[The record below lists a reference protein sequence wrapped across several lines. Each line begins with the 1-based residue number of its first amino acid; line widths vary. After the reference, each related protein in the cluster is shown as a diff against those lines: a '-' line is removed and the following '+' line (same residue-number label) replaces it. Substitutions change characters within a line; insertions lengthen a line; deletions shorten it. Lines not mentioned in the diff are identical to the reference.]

1 MCENHD
7 YYHIK
12 MSEAHNKIL
21 KFNQDQRSLK
31 ILFVIYAD
39 TELLLGKMHICDS
52 DSKKMLTSK
61 INTYGGAARSVCNLR
76 YKTAQ

>member
-1 MCENHD
+1 
-7 YYHIK
+7 

-21 KFNQDQRSLK
+21 KFNQDQRSVK

-39 TELLLGKMHICDS
+39 TELLLGKIHIRDS

-61 INTYGGAARSVCNLR
+61 INTYGGVARSVCNLR
-76 YKTAQ
+76 HKTAL